1 MQLIYLPQQQDNPVC
16 DTAYPEENRM
26 NKILVTTLALAAMF
40 SASSVSAGD
49 AAAGQAKA
57 KTICASCHGP
67 DGISAIPN
75 YPNLKG
81 QKEAYLKKALND
93 YKSGARKDPTMSAM
107 AAPLTDDDIANLAA
121 YYSSLE

>member
-1 MQLIYLPQQQDNPVC
+1 MKK
-16 DTAYPEENRM
+16 T
-26 NKILVTTLALAAMF
+26 LVTTLALAAMF
-40 SASSVSAGD
+40 TASSVSAAD

-107 AAPLTDDDIANLAA
+107 AAPLTEEDIANLAA